1 MGLYAATLIFA
12 LLFVYH
18 GYQNLFGKWKG
29 EAQYLNLARKTQHLR
44 YWRRER
50 ASRGRLQDFKIGVE
64 CPSNYNFEL
73 HREGRQSRFAKWI
86 GVSRER
92 QVNIPEFDEVVYI
105 ASEHAPVAQAF
116 ETSERL
122 HLLITQLLEP
132 PKQKEAAIRAR
143 SIHLHRGKLWL
154 SFVGDQKDIPP
165 DLARSV
171 VPSLLEV
178 AERLPRVIATQDVF
192 HWLKLAIL
200 ALNASVFS
208 YGLFRLFW
216 FFTER
221 DYLVDV
227 WGFLWFSL
235 IFSTLAIAATSVL
248 LLGIMRR
255 SSRTHLV
262 FLDFFVTGLA
272 GIVMSTYF
280 HLSDANTRLD
290 QSPTVQQQVEV
301 RDLYVRHGRRN
312 SKRYYLKT
320 NNWLNGR
327 SDSTTYRISAGT
339 YERLSGA
346 QRAVLQLGGGYFG
359 YQWIRRIDRLE

>member
-1 MGLYAATLIFA
+1 MGLYAGAIILA

-29 EAQYLNLARKTQHLR
+29 EAHYLNLARKTKHLR

-73 HREGRQSRFAKWI
+73 HHEGRQSRFAKWI

-92 QVNIPEFDEVVYI
+92 QVNIPEFDEAVYI
-105 ASEHAPVAQAF
+105 ASEHAPVVEAF
-116 ETSERL
+116 ETSEKLR
-122 HLLITQLLEP
+122 LLITQLLEP
-132 PKQKEAAIRAR
+132 PKQKKAAIKPR
-143 SIHLHRGKLWL
+143 SIHLHQGKLWL
-154 SFVGDQKDIPP
+154 SFAGNQKDIPP
-165 DLARSV
+165 DLAYSV
-171 VPSLLEV
+171 VPCLLEV
-178 AERLPRVIATQDVF
+178 AERLPRVIATKDVF
-192 HWLKLAIL
+192 HWLKLAIFG
-200 ALNASVFS
+200 LNASVFS
-208 YGLFRLFW
+208 YGLVRLFW
-216 FFTER
+216 LFTER

-235 IFSTLAIAATSVL
+235 MLSTLAIAATGVL

-280 HLSDANTRLD
+280 HLSDANMRLD
-290 QSPTVQQQVEV
+290 QSPTVHQQVEV
-301 RDLYVRHGRRN
+301 RNLYVRHGRHN
-312 SKRYYLKT
+312 IKRYYLKT
-320 NNWLNGR
+320 NTG
-327 SDSTTYRISAGT
+327 
-339 YERLSGA
+339 
-346 QRAVLQLGGGYFG
+346 
-359 YQWIRRIDRLE
+359 